1 SPWQDDSA
9 YLRFPGHY
17 RAHLPA
23 LTKALGAVL
32 PPVAGVENPEVLLSE
47 RAAEEGRYL
56 FVVNDTVPDLG
67 PGQLWRVTL
76 AIATRVPLV
85 ADVRLSKPGNAVY
98 DVFAL
103 KRVRPEKGV
112 VRADLRS
119 LPARLYALLPAA
131 IARVEL
137 RGPKRAR
144 AGQSFAWSAQVQDD
158 DGKAIRAS
166 IPLRL
171 RLLDSPGHLLNEQF
185 TAAGPSA
192 PAARCAAR

>member
-56 FVVNDTVPDLG
+56 FVVNDTVPDLD

-76 AIATRVPLV
+76 AIASRVPLT
-85 ADVRLSKPGNAVY
+85 A
-98 DVFAL
+98 
-103 KRVRPEKGV
+103 
-112 VRADLRS
+112 
-119 LPARLYALLPAA
+119 
-131 IARVEL
+131 
-137 RGPKRAR
+137 
-144 AGQSFAWSAQVQDD
+144 
-158 DGKAIRAS
+158 
-166 IPLRL
+166 PLRL
-171 RLLDSPGHLLNEQF
+171 REPGQAGHDVLAPKRGTPRNGTGPAHPPSP
-185 TAAGPSA
+185 
-192 PAARCAAR
+192 PA